1 MPPAV
6 SKPILLTD
14 PGFLWGAPLATAVPT
29 NTITAGKFSDAVAAA
44 WIPFGATESGS
55 TFNYS
60 TSVEAIRVAELLDP
74 VAFATTERGGSLAFA
89 LKSYTLSNFK
99 RALNGGMAAVVPT
112 GTAGQEL
119 SVVEPPE
126 PGAEVRIMLL
136 WESTDST
143 LRLLLR
149 QCLQG
154 GDMSTTFGPAPASAS
169 IPCTFNMEI
178 PTVGK
183 PFSLYGAGLT
193 RV

>member
-74 VAFATTERGGSLAFA
+74 VAFA